1 MLGIDIYQLQA
12 SSGSVIWWYTQVTW
26 AHDHIITIC
35 YFEALMDTIPS
46 FMTAQHR
53 HCDDSFIATESA
65 VSASNW
71 IQADSQWSIFTTDL
85 ESHLQQEET
94 ILFPAFEQAT
104 GMMMGPTQ
112 VMRAEHAQ
120 MRQLVAEMTQALSAQ
135 NKDQFLGLSETLMIL
150 MQQHNMKEEQMLYP
164 MTQAHLPDA
173 AAVLQQVKAY

>member
-1 MLGIDIYQLQA
+1 
-12 SSGSVIWWYTQVTW
+12 
-26 AHDHIITIC
+26 
-35 YFEALMDTIPS
+35 MDTIPS

-53 HCDDSFIATESA
+53 HCDDSFIAAESA

-71 IQADSQWSIFTTDL
+71 SQADSQWATFTADL
-85 ESHLQQEET
+85 DKHFAQEET

-104 GMMMGPTQ
+104 GMTMGPTQ

-120 MRQLVAEMTQALSAQ
+120 MRQLVAEMTEQLSSQSKA
-135 NKDQFLGLSETLMIL
+135 DFLGLSETLMIL

-173 AAVLQQVKAY
+173 GEVLIQVKAF

>member
-12 SSGSVIWWYTQVTW
+12 SKGFVICLYTQVTFN
-26 AHDHIITIC
+26 ITVC
-35 YFEALMDTIPS
+35 YFEALMDTIPR

-53 HCDDSFIATESA
+53 HCDDSFIATESS

-71 IQADSQWSIFTTDL
+71 IQAGSQWSIFTTDL
-85 ESHLQQEET
+85 ECHLQQEET

-104 GMMMGPTQ
+104 GMTMGPTQ

-120 MRQLVAEMTQALSAQ
+120 MRQLVAEMTQVLSAQ
-135 NKDQFLGLSETLMIL
+135 NKEQFLGLSETLMIL

-173 AAVLQQVKAY
+173 DTVLQQVKAY